1 MAVPFIL
8 VRQLQKSQCKPRQ
21 MTRGQTKV
29 KKFQAQGKA
38 QNWMPP
44 QIYSDIHCLP
54 STRLVDHDSKSSKIS
69 TGLQICQINYTQ
81 ELMEHI
87 PKIFQDINIYFKSGE
102 SSRWISYTYLFVSEI
117 IIIFGSIF
125 LHKISRLLKVDLK
138 WLRVPRTDF

>member
-54 STRLVDHDSKSSKIS
+54 STRVVEHYYKSSKIS
-69 TGLQICQINYTQ
+69 NILYQCQRNYTQ
-81 ELMEHI
+81 ELMSHT
-87 PKIFQDINIYFKSGE
+87 PKTFQDIHFYFTKSEETSRWILYSFLLCLGNNLNIYF
-102 SSRWISYTYLFVSEI
+102 L
-117 IIIFGSIF
+117 F
-125 LHKISRLLKVDLK
+125 LHSLSRLHKVKLN
-138 WLRVPRTDF
+138 